1 MLPYLSVS
9 ALICPRSCPPPPPLQ
24 LKREKLIEN
33 GRSCKPKMSPGDEQE
48 CQRRYCVYVRSVK
61 LIASWHAGRKLGWG
75 KEKCRQREL
84 TVRERGGMRGARAN
98 GWDLRN
104 TEGRV
109 CRLPSLT
116 RLMAARRQHV
126 CSVFAPRALVPL
138 CFYVPLFLFFSFF
151 YSSAA
156 WTMWSNTPTKPH
168 SSHTETTHTQFSLY
182 SRRGNVVGQLSS
194 LGSLVEP

>member
-1 MLPYLSVS
+1 MGEVANLRCHLVMSRNVS
-9 ALICPRSCPPPPPLQ
+9 GGTVCTYGVL
-24 LKREKLIEN
+24 
-33 GRSCKPKMSPGDEQE
+33 
-48 CQRRYCVYVRSVK
+48 K

-84 TVRERGGMRGARAN
+84 TARERGGMRGARAN

-116 RLMAARRQHV
+116 RLMASRRQHV
-126 CSVFAPRALVPL
+126 RSVFAPRALVPL
-138 CFYVPLFLFFSFF
+138 RFYALFFLSFFFSFF

-156 WTMWSNTPTKPH
+156 LTMWSNTPTKPH
-168 SSHTETTHTQFSLY
+168 SHTQKQHTHTHTHNSV
-182 SRRGNVVGQLSS
+182 SKG
-194 LGSLVEP
+194 